1 MKAGMPLDVNLKE
14 ITPPGTRM
22 NRVIVHYAD
31 TYEQVV
37 NDMKESGLPVKDELL
52 EQARGLDTEL
62 RKASNGT

>member
-1 MKAGMPLDVNLKE
+1 
-14 ITPPGTRM
+14 
-22 NRVIVHYAD
+22 VIVHYAD